1 MISFGRRYLLSFIP
15 VGLFARLMVRIL
27 HVPKTRYARLCV
39 RLCVCA
45 CVRML
50 MIRVAITNRLIAAW
64 RTGFVMEFITTTK
77 SGRTDNDAQSRNPC
91 LVRAF
96 FEQKT
101 EPHNELVFCM
111 RGHKDELKTDISA
124 VTSSSSSPS
133 PSFSS
138 SSDSTDVVALLEKLV
153 YITDTLFAGF
163 AGAASFLR
171 FHSIAGS
178 CQLCACACNMLT

>member
-1 MISFGRRYLLSFIP
+1 
-15 VGLFARLMVRIL
+15 
-27 HVPKTRYARLCV
+27 
-39 RLCVCA
+39 
-45 CVRML
+45 
-50 MIRVAITNRLIAAW
+50 LIAAW

-77 SGRTDNDAQSRNPC
+77 SGRTDSDAQSRNPC

-124 VTSSSSSPS
+124 VASSSSSS
-133 PSFSS
+133 SSSSFSS

-171 FHSIAGS
+171 FLEIAGP
-178 CQLCACACNMLT
+178 CQLYACACNMLT